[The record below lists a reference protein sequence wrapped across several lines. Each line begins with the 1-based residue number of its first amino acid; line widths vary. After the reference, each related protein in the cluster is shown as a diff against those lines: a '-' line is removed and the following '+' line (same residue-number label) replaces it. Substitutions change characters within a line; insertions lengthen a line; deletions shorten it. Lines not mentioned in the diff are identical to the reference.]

1 MATNYIVRGPQNGVP
16 NGEQMSMKTANIS
29 LNASNWAASQDPA
42 MNGAAGDTYL
52 CPRAFVPNYSG
63 TLVFQAANDSAD
75 VTMFVNAGQL
85 YPIAIKSIT
94 RASCSAAL
102 QVANA
107 VAILY

>member
-16 NGEQMSMKTANIS
+16 NGEQMSMKTANVDLS
-29 LNASNWAASQDPA
+29 STNWAATQDPA

-63 TLVFQAANDSAD
+63 TLVFAAANDTSST
-75 VTMFVNAGQL
+75 TMIVNAGQL
-85 YPIAIKSIT
+85 YPIAIRSIT